1 MSDVTPIVYVVDD
14 DISVREGLEGLIHK
28 TGWRA
33 LVFSSAEEFL
43 RFDRRDDASCLITD
57 VTLGGMS
64 GIDLQKH
71 LVESSNGIPVIVTTA
86 FPTDRMREQ
95 ALKAGAICFLVKP
108 VSKEELLTCI
118 GLALDLRPDL
128 AEPS

>member
-1 MSDVTPIVYVVDD
+1 MAKNPLIICIEDD
-14 DISVREGLEGLIHK
+14 PSVREAMKGLLV
-28 TGWRA
+28 A
-33 LVFSSAEEFL
+33 LKFTTEMFSSAEEFL